1 MEVGKQGGVGLE
13 SGRGGVS
20 SKRSIPSSTSLL
32 IPKGGQFGGTGMGRG
47 RESSSA
53 FVNSFQG
60 QKPSRAQTLNYPQQ
74 APLVAARAIHSPLRS
89 ARTDCRTAWR
99 RRKRGSSRPPPRGT
113 SCVGAGC
120 HSSSLGTR
128 LENSLIKCHQILCCR
143 LGEGAG
149 GGTCQ
154 RTLDVNRYT
163 HTFPCSLLVSFKART
178 HLQEGNCPE

>member
-99 RRKRGSSRPPPRGT
+99 RRKRGSSRPPPGNELRGGWV
-113 SCVGAGC
+113 SQQQPRDQAREQLNQVPPNPLLPSGGGGGWG
-120 HSSSLGTR
+120 HVS
-128 LENSLIKCHQILCCR
+128 ENSGRKQI
-143 LGEGAG
+143 
-149 GGTCQ
+149 
-154 RTLDVNRYT
+154 
-163 HTFPCSLLVSFKART
+163 HT
-178 HLQEGNCPE
+178 HLSMLTAGQF